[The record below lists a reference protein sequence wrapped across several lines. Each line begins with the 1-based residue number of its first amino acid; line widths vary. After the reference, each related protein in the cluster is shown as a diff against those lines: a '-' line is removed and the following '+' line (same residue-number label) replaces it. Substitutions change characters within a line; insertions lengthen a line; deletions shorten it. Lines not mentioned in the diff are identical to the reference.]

1 MWLARVLDHVSF
13 LLLFFPISTIRAVQR
28 EKKRKEML
36 CKMNE
41 YFPALC
47 PWTISW
53 NTFIYYQQ
61 QPSSMETHWRAQWW
75 SDTLA
80 ESRTGVLTFL
90 KGTWQSRS
98 PETLASTAVNNC
110 PLAPTE
116 SMNQATSVNSF
127 MSFVFFVEKLRMGLL
142 TCILRRTQWCS
153 VIQQLVLEG
162 PGFKS
167 QPCHLP
173 AVWSGASY

>member
-1 MWLARVLDHVSF
+1 MQNEWIFSSPLPMDHF
-13 LLLFFPISTIRAVQR
+13 MKHFHLLSTATQQHGNSLEGAV
-28 EKKRKEML
+28 MI
-36 CKMNE
+36 C
-41 YFPALC
+41 
-47 PWTISW
+47 
-53 NTFIYYQQ
+53 
-61 QPSSMETHWRAQWW
+61 
-75 SDTLA
+75 TLA